1 MRGRCG
7 GIHLRDW
14 GRLVLTDK
22 ECKAAKPGD
31 KPVKLFDGHGLHL
44 LVSTTGHKSWRLKYR
59 VREKQFSLGPYP
71 EVRISQAR
79 EMCMKARAIRGRDP
93 ARVQRKIQRRIRPR
107 TKASSVG
114 RSLAHMQ
121 VPRWKERHA
130 DDVIHSLRRDVFPI
144 IGEMDVRLIRAGDIR
159 DLLLD
164 VQERGALETAH
175 RLLQRISS
183 VFQYAIAFELTEFDP
198 TAGVSLV
205 LQKVIKRKQPA
216 ALSIEQARDFLR
228 AFERIPA
235 HPSTKLASRLLAL
248 TAARP
253 GMVQMAQP
261 GEFKDLDGPHRTG
274 ACLPRR

>member
-59 VREKQFSLGPYP
+59 VRGKEKQFSLGPYP

-79 EMCMKARAIRGRDP
+79 EMCMKARAILRDGRDP
-93 ARVQRKIQRRIRPR
+93 ALEFNTKIQRRKI
-107 TKASSVG
+107 TASHESKFASVAEAWHS
-114 RSLAHMQ
+114 RQ

-144 IGEMDVRLIRAGDIR
+144 IGKWMCG
-159 DLLLD
+159 
-164 VQERGALETAH
+164 
-175 RLLQRISS
+175 
-183 VFQYAIAFELTEFDP
+183 
-198 TAGVSLV
+198 
-205 LQKVIKRKQPA
+205 
-216 ALSIEQARDFLR
+216 
-228 AFERIPA
+228 
-235 HPSTKLASRLLAL
+235 
-248 TAARP
+248 
-253 GMVQMAQP
+253 
-261 GEFKDLDGPHRTG
+261 
-274 ACLPRR
+274 

>member
-1 MRGRCG
+1 VHEGACD
-7 GIHLRDW
+7 LRD
-14 GRLVLTDK
+14 
-22 ECKAAKPGD
+22 
-31 KPVKLFDGHGLHL
+31 
-44 LVSTTGHKSWRLKYR
+44 
-59 VREKQFSLGPYP
+59 
-71 EVRISQAR
+71 
-79 EMCMKARAIRGRDP
+79 GRDP
-93 ARVQRKIQRRIRPR
+93 ALEFNTKIQRRKI
-107 TKASSVG
+107 TASHESKFASVAEAWHS
-114 RSLAHMQ
+114 RQ

-216 ALSIEQARDFLR
+216 ALSIDQARDFLR

-261 GEFKDLDGPHRTG
+261 GEFKDLDGPSRTG